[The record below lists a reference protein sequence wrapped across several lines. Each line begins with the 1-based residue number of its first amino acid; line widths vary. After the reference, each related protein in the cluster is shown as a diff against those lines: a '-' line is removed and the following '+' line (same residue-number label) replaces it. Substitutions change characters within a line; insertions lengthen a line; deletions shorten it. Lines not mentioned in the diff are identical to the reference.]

1 MDSGDPYQ
9 TGANTAARA
18 AQAVHAVRAAE
29 PVQADDGRQA
39 GPAARRAWAALG
51 WTAGGVALFVLFLLI
66 AETIV
71 MNADGANNALQAW
84 DMLHGHI
91 LLHGWII
98 GDATYYT
105 LELPLIAIIEAFF
118 GLHTVVMFL
127 SAAVVYLGVAVCAV
141 AIAATGSSGAS
152 RFARAGVV
160 VAVLAAPT
168 LVGSDVNLPLGVPHH
183 MGTTIFLLVSC
194 LLVDLP
200 TRPRR
205 ARGGSGGSSPP
216 EQAFPGRRWTAPLLC
231 LILCAGQIG
240 DETVRYIAVPAIAVV
255 CAYRA
260 VAARRLLTP
269 EAVNLVAVIVSVP
282 LAIVVRAAMRHL
294 GSYLMVS
301 PKTSIAPVSAWRHN
315 AALTWHALMQLF
327 GVQAAPAAR
336 PHPVG
341 LAAIFGIACL
351 LAVAFGVL
359 RVLWRW
365 PTARTAEQ
373 LLVVAIVINLGVYVI
388 STLPTPRTQ
397 FDIIAVLPCGA
408 VLAARAL
415 VPARIAGQL
424 TALAVSGVAALAALL
439 PLSVAAAQPAAAS
452 SLTPLITWL
461 HARGLNY
468 GLGGYWDGSEVA
480 LESGNQVQVRTI
492 EVTRGE
498 VTPYPWETNT
508 AWFDSGK
515 HYANFVIIDL
525 GKDPDLGW
533 NAEPI
538 LGKPSSSHRIGD
550 WEVLVYHKN
559 LLRLVRP
566 PHLTRVS

>member
-1 MDSGDPYQ
+1 MDSG
-9 TGANTAARA
+9 AKTAQA
-18 AQAVHAVRAAE
+18 AQAAQAAQT
-29 PVQADDGRQA
+29 VQAGGDRRQG
-39 GPAARRAWAALG
+39 GPAARRALAALG
-51 WTAGGVALFVLFLLI
+51 WTAGAVALFVLFLRI
-66 AETIV
+66 AQTSA
-71 MNADGANNALQAW
+71 MNSDGANNALQAW

-118 GLHTVVMFL
+118 GLHTVVMFVS
-127 SAAVVYLGVAVCAV
+127 SALVYVGVAGFAVV
-141 AIAATGSSGAS
+141 IAATGSSGAA
-152 RFARAGVV
+152 RVARAGVV
-160 VAVLAAPT
+160 AALLAAPT
-168 LVGSDVNLPLGVPHH
+168 LVGSDVWLPLGVPHH
-183 MGTTIFLLVSC
+183 TGTTIFLLVSC
-194 LLVDLP
+194 VLLDRVPD
-200 TRPRR
+200 
-205 ARGGSGGSSPP
+205 
-216 EQAFPGRRWTAPLLC
+216 RRWTAPLLC

-260 VAARRLLTP
+260 VAARELRSA
-269 EAVNLVAVIVSVP
+269 EALNLVAAIVSVP
-282 LAIVVRAAMRHL
+282 LAIVVRAAMRHF
-294 GSYLMVS
+294 GAYLMVS
-301 PKTSIAPVSAWRHN
+301 PKTAIAPVSAWPHN
-315 AALTWHALMQLF
+315 AALMWHALLQVF
-327 GVQAAPAAR
+327 GVQAAPAAH

-341 LAAIFGIACL
+341 TAAIFGIICL
-351 LAVAFGVL
+351 LAAAVGAA

-365 PTARTAEQ
+365 RSARAAEQ

-415 VPARIAGQL
+415 VPARIAGRL
-424 TALAVSGVAALAALL
+424 TTLAVTGVAAVAALL
-439 PLSVAAAQPAAAS
+439 PLSVMAAQPAAAS

-461 HARGLNY
+461 HAHGLSY

-492 EVTRGE
+492 EVTGRE

-508 AWFDSGK
+508 LWFDPARY
-515 HYANFVIIDL
+515 YANFVVIDL
-525 GKDPDLGW
+525 GKKPDLGF

-538 LGKPSSSHRIGD
+538 LGHPSSTHHVGD
-550 WEVLVYHKN
+550 WEVLIYHKN
-559 LLRLVRP
+559 LLRLVKP
-566 PHLTRVS
+566 AGLSHAS